1 MSNGQM
7 RLDFRK
13 YTKQIWL
20 AGLGAFS
27 KAEEE
32 GGRLFDSLVQM
43 GSELEAKTK
52 ELNRHQFK
60 HTLIR
65 KKEAKGALE
74 SKDEQMENTVQQMLG
89 KADYVSVRDFQALEK
104 LVLELHKKLDLLLEG
119 NQDFKKNFDEK

>member
-32 GGRLFDSLVQM
+32 GSRLFDSLVQM

-60 HTLIR
+60 HALIR
-65 KKEAKGALE
+65 KKEAKDVLE

-89 KADYVSVRDFQALEK
+89 KADYVSVRDFQTLEK